1 MSEQIKN
8 LKCLN
13 SFTLRILAMAC
24 MVCDHLWG
32 TLLPKAIWLNTI
44 GRLTFPIFAFLLVE
58 GFYRTHNRK
67 QYFKRLLIFALISEI
82 PFNLEAEGGLF
93 FPFHQNTLFTLC
105 LAFLLMSWIERA
117 RQRGRVRFI
126 AVSAAAVVLGFL
138 LGFVTFVDY
147 YGYGIWMVLL
157 FYFCRG
163 LKYGWVGELAG
174 MVYINWEMIG
184 GLVFPVTLLGREV
197 DIPQQ
202 GFAILALIP
211 IWLYSGKRGPHS
223 KALQYA
229 CYIFYPVH
237 LTVLYLL
244 LLLVRRSLYG
254 I

>member
-1 MSEQIKN
+1 MNRSS
-8 LKCLN
+8 LKCLD

-24 MVCDHLWG
+24 MVCDHAWG
-32 TLLPKAIWLNTI
+32 TLFPKAVWLNTI

-58 GFYRTHNRK
+58 GFYKTHDRK
-67 QYFKRLLIFALISEI
+67 QYFKRLFVFALISEI
-82 PFNLEAEGGLF
+82 PFNLEAEGGVF

-117 RQRGRVRFI
+117 RQKGRVRFVI
-126 AVSAAAVVLGFL
+126 VSVAAAMLGFL

-174 MVYINWEMIG
+174 MAYINWEMIG
-184 GLVFPVTLLGREV
+184 GLVFPVTLFGREV
-197 DIPQQ
+197 EIPQQ

-211 IWLYSGKRGPHS
+211 IWLYSGRQGPHS
-223 KALQYA
+223 KAIQYA
-229 CYIFYPVH
+229 CYVFYPVH

-244 LLLVRRSLYG
+244 LLLVRHRLYG

>member
-1 MSEQIKN
+1 MLEQTKN

-13 SFTLRILAMAC
+13 ALQLRVLAMVC

-32 TLLPKAIWLNTI
+32 TLLPRAVWLNTI

-58 GFYRTHNRK
+58 GFYKTHNRK
-67 QYFKRLLIFALISEI
+67 QYFKRLFIFALISEL

-105 LAFLLMSWIERA
+105 LAFLLMCWIEGA
-117 RQRGRVRFI
+117 RQKGRVRFV
-126 AVSAAAVVLGFL
+126 AVSVVAVLLGFL

-163 LKYGWVGELAG
+163 VNFGWIVELAG

-184 GLVFPVTLLGREV
+184 GLVFPITLLGWEV

-211 IWLYSGKRGPHS
+211 IWLYSGRQGPHS
-223 KALQYA
+223 KAIQYA
-229 CYIFYPVH
+229 CYIFYPAH
-237 LTVLYLL
+237 LMVLYLL
-244 LLLVRRSLYG
+244 LVLVRFVLYG
-254 I
+254 A

>member
-1 MSEQIKN
+1 MG
-8 LKCLN
+8 
-13 SFTLRILAMAC
+13 C

-32 TLLPKAIWLNTI
+32 TLFPKAVWLNTI
-44 GRLTFPIFAFLLVE
+44 GRLTFPIFAFLLAE
-58 GFYRTHNRK
+58 GFYRTHDRGK
-67 QYFKRLLIFALISEI
+67 YLKRLFLFALISEI

-93 FPFHQNTLFTLC
+93 FPFHQNTLFTFC
-105 LAFLLMSWIERA
+105 LAFVLMCWIEGA
-117 RQRGRVRFI
+117 RQKGRVRFI
-126 AVSAAAVVLGFL
+126 IVSIAAILLGFL

-174 MVYINWEMIG
+174 MIWINWELIG

-211 IWLYSGKRGPHS
+211 IWMYSGRQGLHS
-223 KALQYA
+223 KKIQYA
-229 CYIFYPVH
+229 YYIFYPAH
-237 LTVLYLL
+237 LTALYLL
-244 LLLVRRSLYG
+244 LLLVRRHLYG
-254 I
+254 V